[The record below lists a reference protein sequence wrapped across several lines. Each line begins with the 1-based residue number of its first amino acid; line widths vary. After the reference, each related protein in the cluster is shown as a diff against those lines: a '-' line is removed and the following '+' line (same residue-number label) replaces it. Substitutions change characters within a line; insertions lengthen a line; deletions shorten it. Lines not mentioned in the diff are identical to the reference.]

1 MFFPDKD
8 FIEKLSDGERF
19 IFLKVICGLVASDRQ
34 VTREEL
40 LYLKDMAKMYNVE
53 GSTLVTMIKTADR
66 KALLKQARL
75 IDERKKA
82 LMLIKELCM
91 VANKDTTLEDN
102 EIDYILDVA
111 EMMKIEPNTVKDIN
125 SAVNAYIT
133 LAQKVSDLLEIDE

>member
-8 FIEKLSDGERF
+8 FIEKLSDGEKF

-34 VTREEL
+34 VTKEEL
-40 LYLKDMAKMYNVE
+40 LYLKDMAEMYNVK
-53 GSTLVTMIKTADR
+53 GATLATMIKTADR